1 MFRILEIKLEL
12 ETENRIANH
21 LQRSTGSNEEAI
33 FSRKCMDRDKVLLIA
48 LPYAFENAIK
58 QFLVGTH
65 GLLLIVIEM
74 SNYKGAY
81 ARV

>member
-1 MFRILEIKLEL
+1 MIYGVARRRNFLKKVYE
-12 ETENRIANH
+12 
-21 LQRSTGSNEEAI
+21 
-33 FSRKCMDRDKVLLIA
+33 SRQNQNFGTRVNPVQLIA

-58 QFLVGTH
+58 QLVVGTH